1 MKENS
6 ENNVVQPE
14 VVNRVMNKLPEP
26 DIVKALSNFI
36 KVLGD
41 ATRIKMIW
49 ILEENEMCV
58 NDLAVALD
66 MTQSAVSHQLKT
78 LKDANVVKSKKE
90 GKNVFYSLSDDHVK
104 DIFLKTLE
112 HIQE

>member
-1 MKENS
+1 MKEIN
-6 ENNVVQPE
+6 EVKTVQPE
-14 VVNRVMNKLPEP
+14 VMDRVMNKLPEP
-26 DIVKALSNFI
+26 EIVNQLSNFI
-36 KVLGD
+36 KVLAD

-58 NDLAVALD
+58 NDLAVALN

>member
-1 MKENS
+1 MEKSNQI
-6 ENNVVQPE
+6 VQPE
-14 VVNRVMNKLPEP
+14 IVHRVMNKLPEA
-26 DIVKALSNFI
+26 DIVAKLSDFI

-41 ATRIKMIW
+41 GTRIKIIW

-66 MTQSAVSHQLKT
+66 MSQSAVSHQLKT
-78 LKDANVVKSKKE
+78 LKTANVVKSKRE
-90 GKNVFYSLSDDHVK
+90 GKNIFYSLSDDHVK